1 MTTPQPRAMTDLE
14 MAPAPT
20 TSSQEIQ
27 GKGSNHIASSPDAT
41 NDKSRP
47 EMSYLML
54 RIKYFSPAWFASVM
68 GVGVSGGILYT
79 YPFHARWLEIL
90 GEVIWA
96 ISLGMLGVFSVLF
109 CARFVL
115 FPKQFMKMLK
125 HPGQSTFLGC
135 IPMAFCTTINMIHN
149 IWGQDGW
156 LACYI
161 LWWFNVVMS
170 LATCWGVTVSMFY
183 LHKRTATM
191 LNATMILPI
200 VSVVVCAATGTL
212 FWDNVPHH
220 LQGLQLVVCIMLW
233 ANGQCLAFG
242 FVTVYLWRLLSIG
255 MVPPALVISNFLP
268 VGPLGQGSFGI
279 LFMSSAAQ
287 KYLLRQFP
295 NDALDAEV
303 MGQLTNTASRVVFTQ
318 FYEFLGIFIALFL
331 QGFAFFW
338 LFVAFTCLAYTPP
351 KQFAIGWWGLTFPL
365 GTFAL
370 GTARMG
376 VELDSLAFRIISG
389 ISGVMVCLFT
399 LICVLGS
406 IRDGIIGNKIF
417 LASQDETDPLE
428 Q

>member
-1 MTTPQPRAMTDLE
+1 MDLE

-20 TSSQEIQ
+20 TSSQETQ
-27 GKGSNHIASSPDAT
+27 GKGFSQTGSSHDTPAK
-41 NDKSRP
+41 NDRP
-47 EMSYLML
+47 HMSYLMF

-79 YPFHARWLEIL
+79 FPFHARWLEIL

-96 ISLGMLGVFSVLF
+96 ISLGMLGVFSAMFL
-109 CARFVL
+109 ARFAF
-115 FPKQFMKMLK
+115 FPRQFMKMLR
-125 HPGQSTFLGC
+125 HPGQSTFIGC
-135 IPMAFCTTINMIHN
+135 VPMAFCTTINMIHN
-149 IWGQDGW
+149 IWGQDAW

-170 LATCWGVTVSMFY
+170 LCTCWGVAVSMFF
-183 LHKRTATM
+183 LHKRTPQMLNCTM
-191 LNATMILPI
+191 LLPI

-212 FWDNVPHH
+212 FWDNIPHH

-233 ANGQCLAFG
+233 ANGQCLAFA
-242 FVTVYLWRLLSIG
+242 FVTVYIWRLLSIG

-279 LFMSSAAQ
+279 LLMSSAAQ

-295 NDALDAEV
+295 NEALDAEIV
-303 MGQLTNTASRVVFTQ
+303 GQLTHTASRVVFTQ
-318 FYEFLGIFIALFL
+318 FYEFLGIFVALFL

-338 LFVAFTCLAYTPP
+338 LFVAFTCLIYTPP
-351 KQFAIGWWGLTFPL
+351 KQFSIAWWGLTFPL

-376 VELDSLAFRIISG
+376 YELDSLAFRILSSIA
-389 ISGVMVCLFT
+389 GVMVCLFT
-399 LICVLGS
+399 LTCALGS
-406 IRDGIIGNKIF
+406 IRDGLLGDKIF
-417 LASQDETDPLE
+417 VAAQDETDPLD